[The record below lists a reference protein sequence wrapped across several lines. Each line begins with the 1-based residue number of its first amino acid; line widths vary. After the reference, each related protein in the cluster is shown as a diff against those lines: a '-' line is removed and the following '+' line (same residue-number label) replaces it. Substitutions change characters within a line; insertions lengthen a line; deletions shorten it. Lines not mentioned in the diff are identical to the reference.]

1 MATLGRNSIRSS
13 FSQDVHGQPAIL
25 SISKLLQDSESQRIE
40 NCSLGGSVKKMQ
52 GDVYSYISTCLST
65 SIHPS
70 TAEKQPKI
78 DKRAKKS
85 EIKRGT
91 IIGQKSEIS

>member
-1 MATLGRNSIRSS
+1 MSMFI
-13 FSQDVHGQPAIL
+13 
-25 SISKLLQDSESQRIE
+25 
-40 NCSLGGSVKKMQ
+40 
-52 GDVYSYISTCLST
+52 YYISTCLSI

-70 TAEKQPKI
+70 TPQTAEKQPKI